1 MLVAPIYTDRKP
13 RIILRPP
20 IIIDHR
26 DGHSSLRRRSSDLLP
41 ASFLCIWQW
50 KRLASSIDLF
60 IFLSTNHIY
69 SWDWFIRANV
79 LVQWEEQR
87 SAKSSLTDTTSF
99 MRRVM
104 RSVLYL
110 KRTRLHGSRLIF
122 IFANSIIA
130 LDIHITFCYR
140 HNCSLDIIALID
152 QTRYNLIPL

>member
-1 MLVAPIYTDRKP
+1 M
-13 RIILRPP
+13 
-20 IIIDHR
+20 
-26 DGHSSLRRRSSDLLP
+26 
-41 ASFLCIWQW
+41 
-50 KRLASSIDLF
+50 
-60 IFLSTNHIY
+60 
-69 SWDWFIRANV
+69 

-130 LDIHITFCYR
+130 FDIHITFFYR